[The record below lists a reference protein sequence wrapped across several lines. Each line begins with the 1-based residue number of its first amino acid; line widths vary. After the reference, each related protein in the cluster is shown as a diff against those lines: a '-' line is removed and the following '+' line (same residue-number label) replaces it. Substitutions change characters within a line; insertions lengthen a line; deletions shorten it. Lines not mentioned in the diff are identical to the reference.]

1 MLTLIVKFDVK
12 PEQLATF
19 KQALADNKLG
29 SAAEPGML
37 EMRFF
42 AAKDSPTAIHACEL
56 NQAAVMKSCSVSGT

>member
-29 SAAEPGML
+29 SAAEPEML

-42 AAKDSPTAIHACEL
+42 AAKDRNLST
-56 NQAAVMKSCSVSGT
+56 